1 MSNAFDNFFINI
13 GKKYLERSTNPLID
27 RYNVIYQFSFNE
39 LFLRDT
45 EKNEVLNIIKKWR
58 MKQQLVLIE
67 YQLKY

>member
-45 EKNEVLNIIKKWR
+45 EKNEVLNIIKK
-58 MKQQLVLIE
+58 
-67 YQLKY
+67 